1 MEKYIVI
8 TGAGSGMGQ
17 ATAILMS
24 ENPEFRIIC
33 IGRQAQKLE
42 ETKAR
47 MHQPEK
53 HFFWSMDITQDEA
66 WKQHFTESK
75 IPHIYAVFANAG
87 VGGSNQYGGDDRWE
101 EILHI
106 NLTGTYVTANN
117 TVPYLEKDPR
127 SHKHIVITSS
137 CLARFG
143 VPGYSAYCT
152 AKTGLLGLT
161 RSLAVEWASKGIL
174 INAIC
179 PGWVETDMAITSVK
193 RLSTFTGNTL
203 EEELKIQKSLVPL
216 NRFSEPT
223 EIAHFVS
230 YLISENQK
238 SITGQALDFNNGSY
252 MS

>member
-17 ATAILMS
+17 ATAVLLS
-24 ENPEFRIIC
+24 KNPEHRIIC
-33 IGRQAQKLE
+33 VGRQIDKLQ
-42 ETKAR
+42 ETAKMMENSA
-47 MHQPEK
+47 H
-53 HFFWSMDITQDEA
+53 HFLWAMDITSDPS
-66 WKQHFTESK
+66 WKSHFSESK
-75 IPHIYAVFANAG
+75 IPHVYAVFANAG
-87 VGGSNQYGGDDRWE
+87 IGGSNQYGAEDRWE
-101 EILHI
+101 EILHT
-106 NLTGTYVTANN
+106 NLTGTYLTAQN
-117 TVPYLEKDPR
+117 TLPYLEKDPR
-127 SHKHIVITSS
+127 SHRHFIITSS

-161 RSLAVEWASKGIL
+161 RSLAVEWASKGIQV
-174 INAIC
+174 NAIC

-193 RLSTFTGNTL
+193 RLSQFTGNTL

-216 NRFSEPT
+216 NRFSEPN
-223 EIAHFVS
+223 EIAHFVA

-238 SITGQALDFNNGSY
+238 SITGQALDINNGSY

>member
-42 ETKAR
+42 ETKAK
-47 MHQPEK
+47 MHQPEN
-53 HFFWSMDITQDEA
+53 HFFWSMDITHDEA
-66 WKQHFTESK
+66 WKHHFTESK
-75 IPHIYAVFANAG
+75 IPHLYAVFANAG

-117 TVPYLEKDPR
+117 TLPFLEKDPR

-203 EEELKIQKSLVPL
+203 EEELKIQKSLVPM
-216 NRFSEPT
+216 NRFSQPT

>member
-17 ATAILMS
+17 ATAVLLS
-24 ENPEFRIIC
+24 QQPENRIIC
-33 IGRQAQKLE
+33 IGRQVDKLK
-42 ETKAR
+42 ETEAL
-47 MHQPEK
+47 MENASN
-53 HFFWSMDITQDEA
+53 HFFWSMDITDDAA
-66 WKQHFTESK
+66 WKKYFSENN

-87 VGGSNQYGGDDRWE
+87 IGGSNQYGAGDRWD

-106 NLTGTYVTANN
+106 NLTGTYYTAQN
-117 TVPYLEKDPR
+117 TLPFLEKDPR
-127 SHKHIVITSS
+127 SHKHFIITSS

-161 RSLAVEWASKGIL
+161 RSLALEWGSKGIQV
-174 INAIC
+174 NAIC

-193 RLSTFTGNTL
+193 RLSEFTGHSL

-216 NRFSEPT
+216 NRFSEPK
-223 EIAHFVS
+223 EIAHFVE

-238 SITGQALDFNNGSY
+238 SITGQALDINNGSY